1 MIKNTPQKK
10 FKKADCKGGE
20 VNACGQPDRK
30 ISAFFDDF
38 PKLYGVLGTVS
49 LFYFSP
55 FLKERH
61 NSTGGMIPARGLEEV
76 LVVNNFDWN
85 AKGLICR
92 KVTT

>member
-1 MIKNTPQKK
+1 M
-10 FKKADCKGGE
+10 
-20 VNACGQPDRK
+20 NAYGQPDRK
-30 ISAFFDDF
+30 ISAFFLRL
-38 PKLYGVLGTVS
+38 PQTVRSTWYS
-49 LFYFSP
+49 LCYFSP

-61 NSTGGMIPARGLEEV
+61 NSTGGMIPGRGLEEV